1 MKFTLSA
8 RAAAALTAVSFGNAV
23 NAASLVVN
31 GGFEAT
37 NLSASYEMT
46 ASNVTGWSTTGYNFL
61 YFPGTATTTG
71 AYTPQF
77 NQQIKLWGM
86 NASNASNSLPASSPD
101 GGNFIAADGAYGTA
115 PITQT
120 INGLSLGALYK
131 VSFYWA
137 GAQQTGYTGATTEQ
151 WKVSLG
157 NVTQSTAVVNNPSR
171 GFSGWLSQSFTYT
184 ATSANEVLSFLAV
197 GTPSGQPPFSLL
209 DGVSVTAVP
218 EPASWIM
225 LLMGLVAVG
234 SVTLRRRQA

>member
-1 MKFTLSA
+1 MEFKLRILAAVTLA
-8 RAAAALTAVSFGNAV
+8 GMSFGNAAR
-23 NAASLVVN
+23 AAPLVVN

-37 NLSASYEMT
+37 SLSASYEMT
-46 ASNVTGWSTTGYNFL
+46 MSNVTGWSTTGYNFL

-71 AYTPQF
+71 AHAPQF
-77 NQQIKLWGM
+77 DQQIKLWGT
-86 NASNASNSLPASSPD
+86 NASGVSNGLPASSPD

-120 INGLSLGALYK
+120 INGLSPGARYK

-157 NVTQSTAVVNNPSR
+157 NATQSTAVVSNPSR

-184 ATSANEVLSFLAV
+184 ATSASEVLSFLAV

-234 SVTLRRRQA
+234 SITLGRRQA